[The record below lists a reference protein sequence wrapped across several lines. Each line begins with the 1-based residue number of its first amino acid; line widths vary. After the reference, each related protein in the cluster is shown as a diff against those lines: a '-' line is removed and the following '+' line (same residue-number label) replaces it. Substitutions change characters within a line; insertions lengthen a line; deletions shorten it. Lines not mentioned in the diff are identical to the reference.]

1 MDNRGRDDAQP
12 QDAAVEEIRPD
23 EAVFDM
29 APLRQAKQSY
39 GLVAAGALAIG
50 IVGIAVV
57 GGIGRQV
64 PPPVVA
70 QVADV
75 PAVLD
80 VPGVRTSS
88 QRLFEGPFGPLDGR
102 TGVTPGRTGR
112 PLLTIDAQR
121 SDGLVFVHGDVFT
134 RRAVNVVV
142 VLTVADGR
150 NRTITVQSV
159 GIPGG
164 STAFRLGANERFDTT
179 FHLPA
184 SPTMQPTTVSAS
196 AYDDAGAVIASATAQ
211 LGQEFG
217 IEAPVSYR

>member
-1 MDNRGRDDAQP
+1 MDNRGRDDARP

-29 APLRQAKQSY
+29 APLRQAKRSY
-39 GLVAAGALAIG
+39 SLVAAAAFAIG
-50 IVGIAVV
+50 IVGVAIA
-57 GGIGRQV
+57 GGIGRES
-64 PPPVVA
+64 PSPI
-70 QVADV
+70 VADV
-75 PAVLD
+75 PHAPAVVD

-164 STAFRLGANERFDTT
+164 STAFRLGPNERFDTT

-196 AYDDAGAVIASATAQ
+196 AYDDAGVVIASATTQ
-211 LGQEFG
+211 LGRQFA